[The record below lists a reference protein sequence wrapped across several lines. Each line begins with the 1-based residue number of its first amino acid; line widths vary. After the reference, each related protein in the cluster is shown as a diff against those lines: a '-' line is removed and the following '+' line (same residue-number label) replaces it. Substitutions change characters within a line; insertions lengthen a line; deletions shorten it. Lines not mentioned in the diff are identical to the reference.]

1 VARHASERGV
11 RPHHKQCISSWFER
25 AASLINFRPNQL
37 FGEAQEAMNGKRVWY
52 PFTFTDRN
60 AQVYRV
66 SFLLAEEATWDH
78 RFHDLEGRE
87 IDVARLD
94 LTLADLSSIQTSC
107 DGAVGSAN
115 AHLDVGRHIHAAPD
129 AAVQSAA

>member
-1 VARHASERGV
+1 
-11 RPHHKQCISSWFER
+11 
-25 AASLINFRPNQL
+25 
-37 FGEAQEAMNGKRVWY
+37 MNDKRIWY

-87 IDVARLD
+87 IDVACLD
-94 LTLADLSSIQTSC
+94 LTLAELRSIQASC

-115 AHLDVGRHIHAAPD
+115 PHLDVGRHVSAAPD
-129 AAVQSAA
+129 QGVQSAA

>member
-1 VARHASERGV
+1 
-11 RPHHKQCISSWFER
+11 
-25 AASLINFRPNQL
+25 
-37 FGEAQEAMNGKRVWY
+37 MNGKRIWY

-87 IDVARLD
+87 IDVASLD
-94 LTLADLSSIQTSC
+94 LSLAEVRSVQVSC

-115 AHLDVGRHIHAAPD
+115 AHHKVGRHVPATPD

>member
-1 VARHASERGV
+1 
-11 RPHHKQCISSWFER
+11 
-25 AASLINFRPNQL
+25 
-37 FGEAQEAMNGKRVWY
+37 M
-52 PFTFTDRN
+52 
-60 AQVYRV
+60 

-94 LTLADLSSIQTSC
+94 LTLADLSSIQMSC

-115 AHLDVGRHIHAAPD
+115 AHLDMGRHIHASPD